1 MKGVIGSG
9 VFCGVAGFIAG
20 IVVSVDGS
28 VGSLVLGFV
37 LAMIGIM
44 VLGAIG
50 ILLVGVITRN
60 QQPKQ
65 TQRQSQFDQPQG
77 PMLIMTGQPQSNYEP
92 TYNQPQLPLGINR
105 QQVEYEDY

>member
-9 VFCGVAGFIAG
+9 VFCGLGGFIAG

-37 LAMIGIM
+37 LAMIGIL
-44 VLGAIG
+44 VLGAIVAV
-50 ILLVGVITRN
+50 LLAIITKN
-60 QQPKQ
+60 QQSKQ
-65 TQRQSQFDQPQG
+65 PQRQSQFDQPQG
-77 PMLIMTGQPQSNYEP
+77 PMLIMTGQPNYEQP
-92 TYNQPQLPLGINR
+92 VYNQRQLPLEVNR